1 MTLERPAR
9 LKTLVGAPTLTYAVG
24 DTPRTGIDRAVTIA
38 KQAEALKI
46 TGFFTADLLQADTD
60 GLAGTTGTQEPLIT
74 LAALSQHTTHIGL
87 VATLSTTFADP
98 YNIARLVGT
107 LDHISGGRAAWN
119 AVTSSVGEENFGGEL
134 PTPEERYD
142 RAREFI
148 EIINALY
155 DGLPPDAAKR
165 GARGSVSV
173 DPRQLKRIDYN
184 GRHFRIQGP
193 LNIAPLPQ
201 RRPVQWQAGQSE
213 PGVRLGAQ
221 LAEVVYTSQ
230 PTLPQAVEFVTRLR
244 ALAREAGRTGLP
256 FIMNSLHSLIGEDE
270 ADVARRLREKHERI
284 DYDGGRIKLADMLG
298 GDLDLRDL
306 PLDKPLPDALLPDVG
321 TVNRRRGRADIFV
334 RFARQ
339 GLTLRELIVQAQETG
354 HWNVAGTPEQ
364 IADAVKERF
373 DAGVLNVMTLHGL
386 GNPDQEDLLVNGLIP
401 ALRKRNLL
409 DDDYVEG
416 GFRANLGLPTLG

>member
-9 LKTLVGAPTLTYAVG
+9 LKTLVGAPTFTHAPG
-24 DTPRTGIDRAVTIA
+24 DTPGTAIDRATRIA
-38 KQAEALKI
+38 KQAEALKV
-46 TGFFTADLLQADTD
+46 TGFFTADVLHAD
-60 GLAGTTGTQEPLIT
+60 LAGVTGNTGTQEPLIT
-74 LAALSQHTTHIGL
+74 LAALSQHTSHIGL

-107 LDHISGGRAAWN
+107 LDHVSGGRAAWN
-119 AVTSSVGEENFGGEL
+119 AVTSSVGEENFGGDL

-148 EIINALY
+148 EVINALY
-155 DGLPPDAAKR
+155 DGLPADASKR
-165 GARGSVSV
+165 GPRGVNV
-173 DPRQLKRIDYN
+173 DQRRLKRISHT
-184 GRHFRIQGP
+184 GRHFRIAGP

-213 PGVRLGAQ
+213 PGVRLGAE

-230 PTLPQAVEFVTRLR
+230 PTLPQAIEFATRLR
-244 ALAREAGRTGLP
+244 ALARDAGRQGLP

-270 ADVARRLREKHERI
+270 ADVARRQREKHEKI
-284 DYDGGRIKLADMLG
+284 DYDGGRLKLADMLG
-298 GDLDLRDL
+298 GDLDLSDL
-306 PLDKPLPDALLPDVG
+306 PLDRPLPENLLPDVNA
-321 TVNRRRGRADIFV
+321 VNRRRGRVDIFV

-339 GLTLRELIVQAQETG
+339 GLTLRELIQQAQETG

-401 ALRKRNLL
+401 ELRKRNLL

-416 GFRANLGLPTLG
+416 GFRVNLGLPALG